1 MVLLLVHL
9 PVLSFAPVL
18 SLKAVLHA
26 AGAKNV
32 LSFTLNSLNS
42 WHSEPQQPQPVSHF
56 SSAHTLS
63 QPATNASAS
72 HLLTDTT
79 HKHSPTQQHKF
90 DNTAVDQQANSTSGS
105 KQPANAT
112 TNAQSTIA
120 VLHDAQQLFK
130 TAERLIR
137 ESCNEQ
143 WLMQPFIPDM
153 ERNEYR

>member
-1 MVLLLVHL
+1 M
-9 PVLSFAPVL
+9 
-18 SLKAVLHA
+18 
-26 AGAKNV
+26 
-32 LSFTLNSLNS
+32 
-42 WHSEPQQPQPVSHF
+42 
-56 SSAHTLS
+56 
-63 QPATNASAS
+63 
-72 HLLTDTT
+72 LTDTT
-79 HKHSPTQQHKF
+79 HKQSSIQQHKF

-105 KQPANAT
+105 DRSANET

-143 WLMQPFIPDM
+143 WLLQPFIPDM